1 MNLFALSIIY
11 ILFFKIFYETNLLL
25 KTNYL
30 INKILRNYYNKTFLI
45 HKKKGAIVPYELL

>member
-1 MNLFALSIIY
+1 MNLFALSILY

-25 KTNYL
+25 KNNYL

-45 HKKKGAIVPYELL
+45 HKKKEP

>member
-1 MNLFALSIIY
+1 MNLFALSILY

-45 HKKKGAIVPYELL
+45 HKKRSHSAL